1 MAIPGSHAPS
11 STTRAI
17 PVRSLLADGAL
28 PFRLELVAGESGLD
42 RTIGHPR
49 IQKPGLALVGHF
61 QGVEHDRIQVLGRTE
76 ISFLETMDDARR
88 RIACLDFFKPGFACA
103 VVTSGEPAPPELIE
117 GAERARCALFKSPV
131 KSSSTINAFHA
142 FLDEQLAPRT
152 RIHGVFIDVF
162 GVGILL
168 LGKSGIGKSECALE
182 LVQRGHRLVA
192 DDVVDAAMR
201 PPDFV
206 YGAATDLLKNHLEV
220 RGLGVLNIKDLFGVA
235 SVRDR
240 KRIDLVIRLL
250 GRDEEDAWD
259 RLGIDEEWY
268 EILGVKIPLKR
279 LPVRPGKNT
288 ASTVEVAARNELLR
302 QAGHHSAREFHARL
316 AAALGIPDPALL
328 EPGAADVVVPA
339 PPRMPSQT
347 PPPSAMSSPP
357 PPAIEG
363 RGHGGDDGEG
373 SGHGR

>member
-1 MAIPGSHAPS
+1 MAIPGSHAP
-11 STTRAI
+11 TAANLEI
-17 PVRSLLADGAL
+17 PVRALLGAQAL
-28 PFRLELVAGESGLD
+28 PFKLQLLAGSAGLD

-61 QGVEHDRIQVLGRTE
+61 EGVALERVQVLGRTE
-76 ISFLETMDDARR
+76 LSFLATMSADDRR
-88 RIACLDFFKPGFACA
+88 TACLEFFTPGFACA
-103 VVTSGEPAPPELIE
+103 IVTTGEHPPDELRE
-117 GAERARCALFKSPV
+117 GAEQAGCALFLSPA
-131 KSSSTINAFHA
+131 KSSTTINAVHA
-142 FLDEQLAPRT
+142 FLDDQLAPRT

-168 LGKSGIGKSECALE
+168 LGRSGIGKSECALE
-182 LVQRGHRLVA
+182 LVQSGHRLVA
-192 DDVVDAAMR
+192 DDVVDAALR

-206 YGAATDLLKNHLEV
+206 YGAATELLKNHLEV

-235 SVRDR
+235 AVRDR

-316 AAALGIPDPALL
+316 AAALGVPDPSRLAPSSL
-328 EPGAADVVVPA
+328 ESSSDPAASRA
-339 PPRMPSQT
+339 PSQ
-347 PPPSAMSSPP
+347 SPP
-357 PPAIEG
+357 PPALSTPPAALDDS
-363 RGHGGDDGEG
+363 RDDDDDGG
-373 SGHGR
+373 GAH